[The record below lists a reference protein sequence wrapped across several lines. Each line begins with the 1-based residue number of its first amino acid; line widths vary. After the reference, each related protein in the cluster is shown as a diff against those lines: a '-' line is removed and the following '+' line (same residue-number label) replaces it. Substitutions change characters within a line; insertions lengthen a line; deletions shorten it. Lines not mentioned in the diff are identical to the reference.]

1 MISTTPQRRQ
11 TRGQGN
17 RRRTPAGD
25 DLARKTSAIVLA
37 GGKGERL
44 GPLTREVCKPALPFG
59 AGFRNIDF
67 TLANCV
73 NSGIRRIGIA
83 TQHKPDTL
91 LQHIDDVW
99 RPATRRSGEF
109 LDVWPAASR
118 APIVG
123 YRGTADAVFRN
134 LDLIGQQGSD
144 LVLVLAGDH
153 VYQMDYRPML
163 ALHRERKA
171 DVTIGCV
178 EVPSADASQ
187 FGVLSLDGEGRIS
200 RFVEK
205 PRTLEGLPAGD
216 RVPASMGIYVFD
228 AAFLAR
234 VLRTDAFSSASRHDF
249 GADILPGLVGRAA
262 LYAYTFTGRSSGR
275 PAYWRDVGTPAAYW
289 RAHLELLDDAPP
301 LSLDDAT
308 WPMPAACG
316 RPALLSGPVRADGAA
331 GGRSLIAAGSAIEG
345 LVHRSVIFPGVRLGR
360 GSVVERSV
368 VLPGAVI
375 GRNCRL
381 SGAIV
386 DSGCRVPDETVIDAI
401 RRDQAALAQ
410 DEPVVLTNADF
421 ASVPVHACA

>member
-1 MISTTPQRRQ
+1 MLKAASQARSS
-11 TRGQGN
+11 RGRDKN
-17 RRRTPAGD
+17 RRTPSDYGLAG
-25 DLARKTSAIVLA
+25 KTSAIVLA

-44 GPLTREVCKPALPFG
+44 GALTRDVCKPALPFG
-59 AGFRNIDF
+59 AAFRNIDF
-67 TLANCV
+67 TLSNCV

-91 LQHIDDVW
+91 LSHVDAVW
-99 RPATRRSGEF
+99 SPAVRRSGEF
-109 LDVWPAASR
+109 LEVWPAESR

-134 LDLIGQQGSD
+134 LDLIGKHGSD

-163 ALHRERKA
+163 EFHRARNA
-171 DVTIGCV
+171 DVTIGCID
-178 EVPSADASQ
+178 VPAADANQ
-187 FGVLSLDGEGRIS
+187 FGILSLDDDARIA

-205 PRTLEGLPAGD
+205 PRTLEGFRASD
-216 RVPASMGIYVFD
+216 RVPASMGIYVFST
-228 AAFLAR
+228 AFLAQ
-234 VLRTDAFSSASRHDF
+234 VLRQDAFSSESRHDF
-249 GADILPGLVGRAA
+249 GGDILPGLVGRAA
-262 LYAYTFTGRSSGR
+262 LYAYTFAGRGDNR

-301 LSLDDAT
+301 LRLDDAT
-308 WPMPAACG
+308 WPMPAVCG
-316 RPALLSGPVRADGAA
+316 RPALTPGYKRADGSV
-331 GGRSLIAAGSAIEG
+331 GGRSLIAGNSAIDG
-345 LVHRSVIFPGVRLGR
+345 VVHRCVVFPGVRLGR
-360 GSVVERSV
+360 GSLVENSV

-386 DSGCRVPDETVIDAI
+386 DTGCRVPDDTVIDAAW
-401 RRDQAALAQ
+401 RGRAVR

-421 ASVPVHACA
+421 TSVPLHACA